1 MLWPVLPNNRNLL
14 LTQPLQKLDQ
24 LSPDALAKLV
34 RTSGWQFDRAVVSHN
49 GKTCRVIDLYA
60 DAMALLRPG
69 STEAKQQACEL
80 FAAILA
86 EAPQFAEAHFQLARL
101 RFEADDR
108 DAALRFSANA
118 AAMLPDNINYHVLYV
133 AALAVAGRIADAAAE
148 VRAYAGRNPR
158 DMLALD
164 LLWSDEQVVLAC
176 LDTHLVLILPGR
188 IFFNGQLR
196 PLESV
201 VDDCLVELRAAG
213 GMLGSAAGRG
223 LRSLV
228 ERHPGC
234 EEARFWF
241 AELLRR
247 DGRIEEVMTLCAAG
261 ERIRAMGWPIWLVY
275 GVAFAETG
283 NLDRAL
289 ACFEEAA
296 MINDSLPI
304 YSPNNL
310 TKADAN
316 LLARWYADILNSL
329 IVAPGAYS
337 RPWRYPDFPEF
348 VLPRPD
354 RRVPDH
360 RLRQTIDDIIRSI
373 DLTSAWWALAR
384 NDVTARYR
392 RTFLGPWW
400 TVLGTGI
407 ALLGMTTV
415 WSLIFHMTAS
425 EFFPYLTSGYAIW
438 MLITSTLTEG
448 CASFTDGTAQ
458 AIQRSMDLP
467 RFIHVLRLV
476 ARNILLFLHTLMIFV
491 AGTIF
496 FGVNLTPSTL
506 LVLPGL
512 ILLIL
517 NLLWVGTLF
526 GIAGAR
532 YRDLAPAIGAFLT
545 VIFFV
550 TPVIWKSEMLGGHA
564 YISHWNPIAQLIAIV
579 RDPLLGFAPPV
590 FAWQTAIGLCMV
602 GWPLAILVY
611 ARTRDR
617 IVFWL

>member
-1 MLWPVLPNNRNLL
+1 LTHPV
-14 LTQPLQKLDQ
+14 QEFDE
-24 LSPDALAKLV
+24 LSPGALAELA
-34 RTSGWQFDRAVVSHN
+34 RTSEWRFDQAVVSRN
-49 GKTCRVIDLYA
+49 GAMCRVVDLYA
-60 DAMALLRPG
+60 EAMALLTTASP
-69 STEAKQQACEL
+69 EAKQQAAEL

-86 EAPQFAEAHFQLARL
+86 EAPEFAEGHFQLARL
-101 RFEADDR
+101 RLEAGESG
-108 DAALRFSANA
+108 AALRFAANA
-118 AAMLPDNINYHVLYV
+118 AAMLPDNINYHVLHV
-133 AALAVAGRIADAAAE
+133 TTLAVAGRMTDAAAE

-164 LLWSDEQVVLAC
+164 LRWSDERLVLAC
-176 LDTHLVLILPGR
+176 LDTHLALILAGR

-201 VDDCLVELRAAG
+201 VDDCLVELREAG
-213 GMLGSAAGRG
+213 GTLGSTAGRA

-228 ERHPGC
+228 ERHPGR
-234 EEARFWF
+234 EEARFWL

-247 DGRIEEVMTLCAAG
+247 AGRIDDAIALCAAG
-261 ERIRAMGWPIWLVY
+261 ERIRAMGWPVWLVY
-275 GVAFAETG
+275 GAAMAETG

-296 MINDSLPI
+296 LINDRLPI
-304 YSPNNL
+304 YPPNNL
-310 TKADAN
+310 TKPDAD
-316 LLARWYADILNSL
+316 LLVRWYADILDSVA
-329 IVAPGAYS
+329 VAPGAYD
-337 RPWRYPDFPEF
+337 RPWRYPEFPDF
-348 VLPRPD
+348 VLRRAD
-354 RRVPDH
+354 KRVPNH
-360 RLRQTIDDIIRSI
+360 GLRQGINDILRSI
-373 DLTSAWWALAR
+373 GLTSAWWALAR

-407 ALLGMTTV
+407 ALVGMAAV
-415 WSLIFHMTAS
+415 WAVIFHMTAS
-425 EFFPYLTSGYAIW
+425 EFFPYLTSGYAVWIF
-438 MLITSTLTEG
+438 ITSTLTEG

-458 AIQRSMDLP
+458 AIQKTMDLP

-476 ARNILLFLHTLMIFV
+476 ARNVLLFLHTLMIFV

-512 ILLIL
+512 LLLIL

-526 GIAGAR
+526 GVAGAR

-550 TPVIWKSEMLGGHA
+550 TPVIWKSEMLGSHA
-564 YISHWNPIAQLIAIV
+564 YIADWNPIAQLIAIV
-579 RDPLLGFAPPV
+579 RDPLLGFAPPAL
-590 FAWQTAIGLCMV
+590 AWQTAIALCIV

-611 ARTRDR
+611 ARMRDR